1 MNNPNDRYLTPT
13 YGSPKSPFTS
23 PTIANTSPLAM
34 TRSASYDPHR
44 VLGYFDIP
52 SRSAPSSPQ
61 ASYIPYSPISRGP
74 SPARDSRKSRE
85 YNYSNHSGSDFEDA
99 LVGFSLVPNW
109 LKTAMEQDQPTK
121 KSSTLRPTLP
131 PKTSSASSLNSP
143 NSITTMSTPSTE
155 ATPVTPRTPQL
166 NLAIPQADNFN
177 SPKRRNS
184 KPTQAEDE
192 DRRYWEEEEDEGYWG
207 EMEQDEEDLEEEYRS
222 RR

>member
-1 MNNPNDRYLTPT
+1 
-13 YGSPKSPFTS
+13 
-23 PTIANTSPLAM
+23 
-34 TRSASYDPHR
+34 
-44 VLGYFDIP
+44 
-52 SRSAPSSPQ
+52 
-61 ASYIPYSPISRGP
+61 
-74 SPARDSRKSRE
+74 
-85 YNYSNHSGSDFEDA
+85 
-99 LVGFSLVPNW
+99 
-109 LKTAMEQDQPTK
+109 MEQDQPTP

-155 ATPVTPRTPQL
+155 ATPVIPRTPQL
-166 NLAIPQADNFN
+166 NLALPQAEKFN